1 MVRSLN
7 YTIMIAPV
15 SRPLRLQTFL
25 DTIYRQCRLGI
36 DESSIYQM
44 RIAVRL
50 LERWRNQTL
59 TTHDLTPQL
68 LRAFLADYAAS
79 GRAAATVN
87 GKRRFLLA
95 LWKCAC
101 DEGHCQPDCR
111 QSDLGRVPRMSEPF
125 RVPEAWHPDEFS
137 RIIAQSRA
145 EAGMVG
151 ELPANRW
158 WPSLLLAEYYSGER
172 IGAMLAIPMEN
183 VLISDRGMIVPAECR
198 KNNRERWCALGDSAI
213 AAIAAILEPQRHLMW
228 PWPMSREWLE
238 TRFKRILKRAGVR
251 YGRKR
256 GGLFN
261 KIRRTSGSLIDAAGG
276 DGSRHIGN
284 GRAVFERH
292 YRDPRIA
299 DRSQANLLPDVE

>member
-1 MVRSLN
+1 MGCAVAVMGTSMN
-7 YTIMIAPV
+7 
-15 SRPLRLQTFL
+15 LRAFL
-25 DTIYRQCRLGI
+25 ETTYRQCRLGI
-36 DESSIYQM
+36 DDSSIYQM
-44 RIAVRL
+44 QIAVRL
-50 LERWRNQTL
+50 FERWRKSPID
-59 TTHDLTPQL
+59 THDLTPEL
-68 LRAFLADYAAS
+68 LRAFLCDYAAS
-79 GRAAATVN
+79 GKAAATVN

-95 LWKCAC
+95 IWQCAC
-101 DEGHCQPDCR
+101 DEGQCGPDCHDIAMR
-111 QSDLGRVPRMSEPF
+111 RVPRMPEPF

-137 RIIAQSRA
+137 RIVAQSRA

-158 WPSLLLAEYYSGER
+158 WPSLLLAKYYSGER
-172 IGAMLAIPMEN
+172 IGAMLAIPMDN
-183 VLISDRGMIVPAECR
+183 VLVSDRGMIVPAECR
-198 KNNRERWCALGDSAI
+198 KNHRERWCALGDSAI

-238 TRFKRILKRAGVR
+238 TRFKRILSRAGVR

-284 GRAVFERH
+284 GRAVFEKH

-299 DRSQANLLPDVE
+299 DRSQVDLLPTV